1 MHIDTDIN
9 PTSTGYI
16 RPEAVTDID
25 ATMPKNSVYVSETFD
40 HDTRI
45 WLPTVTVY
53 GSHLLGA
60 YLTVEVAKR
69 LGKVPVRASRSTADV
84 TPLLALA
91 AGLPVENDDW
101 YEGFTFVGH
110 LEITILN
117 SVFRDGGFSVFVGD
131 KTICINIP
139 G

>member
-1 MHIDTDIN
+1 MHIDTSID

-16 RPEAVTDID
+16 SPEAVADID
-25 ATMPKNSVYVSETFD
+25 AAMPKNSVYVAETYD
-40 HDTRI
+40 YDTHI
-45 WLPTVTVY
+45 WLPSVTVY

-69 LGKVPVRASRSTADV
+69 LGKFPARTSRSTADV
-84 TPLLALA
+84 EPLLALA
-91 AGLPVENDDW
+91 AGLPLENDNW

-110 LEITILN
+110 LEITCLN